1 MMKWSPEA
9 EAVLRSVPFFV
20 RKKVRS
26 RVEDDVRRAGRNEVD
41 VTDVHD
47 SRKRFLENMSSEVRG
62 YQLDAC
68 FGSGGCPNRA
78 VPTESLR
85 RRLEAVLE
93 EAGLL
98 AFLKAEVSGD
108 LKFHHE
114 FRVTL
119 AECPNACSQAWIKDI
134 GILGAVRPG
143 LTDAV
148 CTRCNACVEV
158 CPDDA
163 VRLDPGADRPALDMS
178 RCQSCGLCVGACPTG
193 TIDAACRGFRVLLGG
208 KLGRH
213 PRLARELPGIYDEDG
228 VLAVVRDCLDLY
240 KQTSRGGQRFAE
252 ILTDDRFREIADK
265 VTIRG
270 GLQPALKSG
279 NNM

>member
-9 EAVLRSVPFFV
+9 EALLRDVPFFV

-26 RVEDDVRRAGRNEVD
+26 RVEDDVRRAGRNDVS

-78 VPTESLR
+78 VPAESLR
-85 RRLEAVLE
+85 RRLETILKDAE
-93 EAGLL
+93 LL
-98 AFLKAEVSGD
+98 AFLRAEVSGD

-114 FRVTL
+114 FRLTV
-119 AECPNACSQAWIKDI
+119 AECPNACSQPQIKDI
-134 GILGAVRPG
+134 GIMGAVTPG
-143 LTDAV
+143 ITDIP
-148 CTRCNACVEV
+148 CTGCNACVEA

-163 VRLDPGADRPALDMS
+163 VRLDENMDRPVLDMS
-178 RCQSCGLCVGACPTG
+178 RCQSCGLCVNACPTG
-193 TIDAACRGFRVLLGG
+193 TIKAAGRGFRILVGG

-228 VLAVVRDCLDLY
+228 VLAVVRHCLDLY
-240 KQTSRGGQRFAE
+240 KQTSRNGRRFAE
-252 ILTDDRFREIADK
+252 ILTDDRFRDLADRK
-265 VTIRG
+265 
-270 GLQPALKSG
+270 
-279 NNM
+279 